1 MNVRSYCWKARFFFF
16 FVELREFE
24 IYFKIHNIQNA
35 NNYFMTVIFAG
46 ITNLDKWMTQKERMI
61 SAIGTVNV
69 DPKVIDN
76 QLIQIEVFLSLFLL
90 CSQVMLRC

>member
-1 MNVRSYCWKARFFFF
+1 
-16 FVELREFE
+16 
-24 IYFKIHNIQNA
+24 
-35 NNYFMTVIFAG
+35 MTVIFAG